1 MNVIKLS
8 DPKSIE
14 GVSEILSFD
23 ATPPNSIRK
32 MIEFN
37 LEFSKVPYDSGIS
50 PGVLVKS
57 EGKTIAAIRPEVTTD
72 DSTKIRKVKYHTI
85 AFSIAKEYISESE
98 LQIQFYPNTDKLV
111 TYRIGMTAATVIT
124 KNGEDYVRVPLV
136 EFLKSDR

>member
-1 MNVIKLS
+1 MKVIKLS

-14 GVSEILSFD
+14 GVSEVLSFD

-57 EGKTIAAIRPEVTTD
+57 EGKTMGVSLRGC
-72 DSTKIRKVKYHTI
+72 KR
-85 AFSIAKEYISESE
+85 
-98 LQIQFYPNTDKLV
+98 
-111 TYRIGMTAATVIT
+111 
-124 KNGEDYVRVPLV
+124 
-136 EFLKSDR
+136 